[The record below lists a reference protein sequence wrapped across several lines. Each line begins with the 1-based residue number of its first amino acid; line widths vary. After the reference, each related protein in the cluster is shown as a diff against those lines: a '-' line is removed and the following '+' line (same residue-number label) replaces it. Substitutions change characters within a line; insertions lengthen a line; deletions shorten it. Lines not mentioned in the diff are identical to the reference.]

1 MHLRIAPRDLALILA
16 VVALW
21 GFTFVPSKWALSE
34 MPPFMLA
41 ALRFALAA
49 IPAVFFVA
57 RPAAPWPI
65 VVAYG
70 IAIGVFQFGLLFLGM
85 QLGMPAGLASLVMQ
99 MQAFFTI
106 GLAVL
111 LTRDPLHRWNVLG
124 AIVALFGVVVLGA
137 YKMLEGATGSLV
149 GFLVVLCGAF
159 SWGVGNLVA
168 KRAEGADMFSL
179 VVWSSLIPPPIL
191 GLLSYLFEGGS
202 AAFTGL
208 AGVSWRGWI
217 SVAILAWGGTLFGF
231 SAWARM
237 LHQYPVALVSPFSLL
252 VPVSGLSFAWL
263 LLGEKLSPLQFA
275 GTMLVFVGLAINV
288 YGQRLWRRMMQ

>member
-21 GFTFVPSKWALSE
+21 GFTFVPSKWALAE

-49 IPAVFFVA
+49 LPAVFFVA
-57 RPAAPWPI
+57 RPAAPWRL
-65 VVAYG
+65 VAAYG

-111 LTRDPLHRWNVLG
+111 FMRDPLHRWNVLG
-124 AIVALFGVVVLGA
+124 AIVALCGVVVLGV

-149 GFLVVLCGAF
+149 GFLIVLCGAF
-159 SWGVGNLVA
+159 SWAVGNLVA
-168 KRAEGADMFSL
+168 KRAAGADMFSL
-179 VVWSSLIPPPIL
+179 VVWSSLLPPPIL
-191 GLLSYLFEGGS
+191 ALLSYWFEGGS

-208 AGVSWRGWI
+208 SEVSWRGWG

-231 SAWARM
+231 SAWNWL
-237 LHQYPVALVSPFSLL
+237 LHKYPVALVSPFSLL

-263 LLGEKLSPLQFA
+263 LLGEKLSPMQFA
-275 GTMLVFVGLAINV
+275 GTVLVFVGLAINV
-288 YGQRLWRRMMQ
+288 YGQRWWRWMRR